1 MSKLHLHNLVYLS
14 ISVVCAVALA
24 IVLTHSS
31 PNSLAAVLCAFV
43 TVLCV
48 QIALLQRQLSSLRE
62 QMMGCKRDSESCRN

>member
-1 MSKLHLHNLVYLS
+1 MNKLHLHNLLYLL

-31 PNSLAAVLCAFV
+31 PNSLVAVLCAFV

-48 QIALLQRQLSSLRE
+48 QIAFLRQELSTLKD
-62 QMMGCKRDSESCRN
+62 QMTGSKSR

>member
-1 MSKLHLHNLVYLS
+1 MTKLHLHNLLYLL

-31 PNSLAAVLCAFV
+31 PNSLVAVLCAFV

-48 QIALLQRQLSSLRE
+48 QIAFLRQELSTLKD
-62 QMMGCKRDSESCRN
+62 QMTGSKSR